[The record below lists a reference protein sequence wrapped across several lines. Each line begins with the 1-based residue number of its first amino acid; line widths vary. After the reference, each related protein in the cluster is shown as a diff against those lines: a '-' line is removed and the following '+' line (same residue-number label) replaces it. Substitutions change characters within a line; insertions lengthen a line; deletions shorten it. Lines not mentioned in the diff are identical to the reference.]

1 MLAYSQTVSGAGSCC
16 GVAPLVLSRRSFR
29 NNPRYAHLLRRGV
42 LFSVLVCLSALGFD
56 LFSGSGCPR
65 GCRSSARSSYFLA
78 VFLPLSVCPRS
89 LSSGFSAVSSGVGGF
104 SRFRRSADRL
114 RLSDIALCALGRSV
128 LPLAGVCSFLPCL
141 RCCRGLGLLVGRCP
155 SFGRGL
161 LGSLIPFTFLSAF

>member
-1 MLAYSQTVSGAGSCC
+1 MLTYSQTVSGAGSCC

-56 LFSGSGCPR
+56 LFRGS

-89 LSSGFSAVSSGVGGF
+89 LSSGFSAVSNSVDGF
-104 SRFRRSADRL
+104 SRFRRSIDRL
-114 RLSDIALCALGRSV
+114 RLSDVAPCALGGLSCPRW
-128 LPLAGVCSFLPCL
+128 LLFSFLPCL

-161 LGSLIPFTFLSAF
+161 LGSLVPFTFLSAF